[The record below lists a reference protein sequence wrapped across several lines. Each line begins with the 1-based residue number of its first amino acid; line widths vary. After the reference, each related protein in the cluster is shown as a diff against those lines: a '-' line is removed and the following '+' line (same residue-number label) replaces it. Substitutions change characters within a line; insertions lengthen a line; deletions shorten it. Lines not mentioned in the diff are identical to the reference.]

1 MKGTDWLLM
10 RLLRLIPRLEVAV
23 RRVVRLLQ
31 PDRTILLEYPV
42 KLSPRAWN
50 PEPRLYTLLD
60 AYREHY
66 DTHAI
71 AIAAQAEGPMSHW
84 PVQEVD
90 VQELALANR
99 WFSPLDAAAL
109 AAMIARFRPRRMIEV
124 GSGNSTKIARRAAHD
139 AGVVLHLTSI
149 DPAPRAE
156 INALCDE
163 VIRRPLEEVPVAV
176 FDVLEAGDIC
186 FIDSSHRALM
196 HSDVTVFFIEILP
209 RLRPGVLVHLHDI
222 WLPYDYPQS
231 WAERYYSEQ
240 YILAAYLLGG
250 SRGLEPV
257 WAGALAAQDVELQAL
272 VSPLWELPG
281 VGGLTRLAGSF
292 WARVR

>member
-10 RLLRLIPRLEVAV
+10 RLLRLSPRLEVAV
-23 RRVVRLLQ
+23 RRAVRLLQ
-31 PDRTILLEYPV
+31 PDRTVLLEYPV
-42 KLSPRAWN
+42 KLSPRTWS

-66 DTHAI
+66 QTHAV
-71 AIAAQAEGPMSHW
+71 AIAAQAEGPFRQW

-90 VQELALANR
+90 VLEPALANR

-109 AAMIARFRPRRMIEV
+109 AAIIARFRPRRMIEV
-124 GSGNSTKIARRAAHD
+124 GSGNSTKIARRAARD
-139 AGVVLHLTSI
+139 AGVSLHLTSI

-176 FDVLEAGDIC
+176 FDVLEAGDVC

-209 RLRPGVLVHLHDI
+209 RLKPGVLVHLHDI

-240 YILAAYLLGG
+240 YLLAAYLLGG
-250 SRGLEPV
+250 SRGLEPQ
-257 WAGALAAQDVELQAL
+257 WAGALAAQDAELQAL
-272 VSPLWELPG
+272 LSPLWDLPG
-281 VGGLTRLAGSF
+281 VGELTRLAGSF
-292 WARVR
+292 WARVL